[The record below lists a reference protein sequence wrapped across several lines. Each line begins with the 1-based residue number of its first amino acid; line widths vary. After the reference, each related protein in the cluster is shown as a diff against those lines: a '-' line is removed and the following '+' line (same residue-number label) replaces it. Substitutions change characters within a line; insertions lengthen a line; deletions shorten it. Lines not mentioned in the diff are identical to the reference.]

1 MMDLQ
6 TLGIASGILI
16 FLFGWLR
23 VEILNATR
31 DVKELEK
38 RVIANEV
45 RIEMLR
51 EKEIRGK
58 I

>member
-1 MMDLQ
+1 MDLQ